1 MKYDKLKATLY
12 DALYQEYIEQA
23 DKYGIPE
30 DERMSMFHIRW
41 EFYVHVIGEMLN
53 IKNAHTADLNYDE
66 TILSMGKRY
75 LEDKLCVK

>member
-41 EFYVHVIGEMLN
+41 EFHAHILGTVLN
-53 IKNAHTADLNYDE
+53 SEPAKVAHLDPEETPQSLLKRAIK
-66 TILSMGKRY
+66 R
-75 LEDKLCVK
+75 